1 MYGISGKRDGD
12 SPKNIDGNQSIFK
25 NPTIR
30 GFLRERGNWE
40 AWNLRVGRLGNPIGN
55 RKEDDRDPYLGQRI
69 P

>member
-1 MYGISGKRDGD
+1 MEFLARGMGIY
-12 SPKNIDGNQSIFK
+12 PKTLMET
-25 NPTIR
+25 NPSSRTR
-30 GFLRERGNWE
+30 QLGFLRERGNWE